1 MRQQWSMQAADDA
14 DCKLG
19 HFYSSRGDYYF
30 HSVFLLIMKDEDFG
44 TILWVFFFSFLL
56 WSLGGFLSSG
66 KHVLALYC
74 HSRKLAPWYLC
85 WQASDPRGS
94 GCDGGGT
101 GEMYDVVK
109 QEMDSTKLFA
119 IFPNAATQ
127 FSGFSLFLFIWET
140 SVYLHDV
147 CFNQEVLFVI

>member
-1 MRQQWSMQAADDA
+1 MGQQWNMQAADDA

-19 HFYSSRGDYYF
+19 HFYSSR
-30 HSVFLLIMKDEDFG
+30 
-44 TILWVFFFSFLL
+44 
-56 WSLGGFLSSG
+56 
-66 KHVLALYC
+66 
-74 HSRKLAPWYLC
+74 
-85 WQASDPRGS
+85 
-94 GCDGGGT
+94 